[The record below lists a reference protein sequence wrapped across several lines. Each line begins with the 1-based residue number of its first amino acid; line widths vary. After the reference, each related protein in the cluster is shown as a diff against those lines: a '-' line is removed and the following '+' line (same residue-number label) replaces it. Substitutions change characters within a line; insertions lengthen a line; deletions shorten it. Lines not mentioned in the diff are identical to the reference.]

1 MAFSIVKKTLPPL
14 LVFLCLN
21 IITNKTE
28 AVNIREKCM
37 CIQQTEAV
45 LWGRVKDFSVINS
58 GPHCNK
64 DQIIIKMQSKSVC
77 LAPNSK
83 QGKKLQKCWKRI
95 NFNKGKK
102 KACLQQRKVKRKQK
116 KSKTP

>member
-1 MAFSIVKKTLPPL
+1 MPHDFGKTNSWKTGRKPAEHILKPGS
-14 LVFLCLN
+14 
-21 IITNKTE
+21 TDKTE

-37 CIQQTEAV
+37 CIQHTEAV
-45 LWGRVKDFSVINS
+45 LWGRVKDFNVINA

-83 QGKKLQKCWKRI
+83 QGKKLQKCWKRYSLCSLLDRP
-95 NFNKGKK
+95 GSG
-102 KACLQQRKVKRKQK
+102 RR
-116 KSKTP
+116 SD